1 MLSAAKHLARWAHR
15 CFAALSMTALDRSGA
30 EQLSSAFE
38 PCLRGIYMALT
49 IGIIGLPQS
58 GKTTLFNALTKA
70 GAPISGYATSTVQA
84 NIAVVQVPDP
94 RLEPLA
100 EIFNPEKVTYA
111 TVEFVDVAGIGQATQ
126 TATGKSEGLSAE
138 FLGHIRNADALA
150 IVLRTFENSN
160 VPHIYGDVDPNR
172 DLDSLNA
179 ELALTDLATVERRIE
194 RTTKAAK
201 SGEKKYQQ
209 ELEVLRLLRDSLNDL
224 RLVRQEELLAQDRA
238 VLSELFLLTMKPRMY
253 VLNVSEDVLGA
264 ANDLLERIAAGEGV
278 DVETLEGELKGIA
291 TVAKRAKAEGS
302 EVVAVSA
309 RLEAELA
316 ELPEEDAAE
325 YLEALGLPKLGADRV
340 IQVGY
345 RLLNLIT
352 FLTAGEDEVRAWTV
366 TKGAKAP
373 EAAGKIH
380 SDIERGFIRGEVT
393 RFEDFMASGGS
404 FAAASK
410 KGLQRLE
417 GKDYVVQ
424 DGDIIH
430 FRFNVAK

>member
-1 MLSAAKHLARWAHR
+1 
-15 CFAALSMTALDRSGA
+15 
-30 EQLSSAFE
+30 
-38 PCLRGIYMALT
+38 MALT

-58 GKTTLFNALTKA
+58 GKTTLFNALTRA

-84 NIAVVQVPDP
+84 NIAVVQVPDL
-94 RLEPLA
+94 RLAPLA
-100 EIFNPEKVTYA
+100 EIFKPRKVTYA
-111 TVEFVDVAGIGQATQ
+111 TVEFVDVAGMGQNTQ
-126 TATGKSEGLSAE
+126 AAAEKRGLSAE

-150 IVLRTFENSN
+150 IVLRTFANSN
-160 VPHIYGDVDPNR
+160 VPHPYGDIDPNR

-179 ELALTDLATVERRIE
+179 ELALTDLSTVEKRIE

-201 SGEKKYQQ
+201 SGDKKYQQ
-209 ELEVLRLLRDSLNDL
+209 ELEVLHLLQEALNDL
-224 RLVRQEELLAQDRA
+224 RMVSQVELLAQDHA
-238 VLSELFLLTMKPRMY
+238 VLDELFLLTMKPRMY

-264 ANDLLERIAAGEGV
+264 AADLLARVAAGE
-278 DVETLEGELKGIA
+278 DIDIATQEGEMKGIA
-291 TVAKRAKAEGS
+291 TIALRARAEGS

-352 FLTAGEDEVRAWTV
+352 FLTTGEDEVRAWTV
-366 TKGAKAP
+366 RKGAKAP

-380 SDIERGFIRGEVT
+380 TDIERGFIRAEVT
-393 RFEDFMASGGS
+393 RFEDFMACGS
-404 FAAASK
+404 FAAAAK
-410 KGLQRLE
+410 KGVQRLE
-417 GKDYVVQ
+417 GKDYVIQ
-424 DGDIIH
+424 DGDIAH
-430 FRFNVAK
+430 FRFNVGK

>member
-1 MLSAAKHLARWAHR
+1 
-15 CFAALSMTALDRSGA
+15 
-30 EQLSSAFE
+30 
-38 PCLRGIYMALT
+38 MALT

-70 GAPISGYATSTVQA
+70 NAPVSGYATSTVQA
-84 NIAVVQVPDP
+84 NVAVVQVPDA

-100 EIFNPEKVTYA
+100 KIFKPRKVTYT
-111 TVEFVDVAGIGQATQ
+111 TVEFVDVAGMGQGAQ
-126 TATGKSEGLSAE
+126 AGKEKREGLSAE

-150 IVLRTFENSN
+150 IVLRTFVNDN
-160 VPHIYGDVDPNR
+160 VPHIYNNIDPRR
-172 DLDSLNA
+172 DLESLNA

-201 SGEKKYQQ
+201 SGDKKYQHELAALRRLQ
-209 ELEVLRLLRDSLNDL
+209 EALNELKLASQVELEP
-224 RLVRQEELLAQDRA
+224 QDHA
-238 VLSELFLLTMKPRMY
+238 ILDELFLLTLKPRMY
-253 VLNVSEDVLGA
+253 VLNVSEDMLGP
-264 ANDLLERIAAGEGV
+264 ANELLAKISAGE
-278 DVETLEGELKGIA
+278 DVKADTLADELKGIA
-291 TVAKRAKAEGS
+291 TIARHAKSEGA

-316 ELPEEDAAE
+316 ELSAEDAHE
-325 YLEALGLPKLGADRV
+325 YLESLGLPQLGADRV

-380 SDIERGFIRGEVT
+380 SDIERGFIRAEVT
-393 RFEDFMASGGS
+393 RFEDFMACGS
-404 FAAASK
+404 FAAAAK

-417 GKDYVVQ
+417 GKDYVIH
-424 DGDIIH
+424 DGDIAH
-430 FRFNVAK
+430 FRFNVSK

>member
-1 MLSAAKHLARWAHR
+1 
-15 CFAALSMTALDRSGA
+15 
-30 EQLSSAFE
+30 
-38 PCLRGIYMALT
+38 MALT

-126 TATGKSEGLSAE
+126 TATGKREGLSAE

-209 ELEVLRLLRDSLNDL
+209 ELEVLRLLQDSLNEL
-224 RLVRQEELLAQDRA
+224 RLVRQDELLAQDRA
-238 VLSELFLLTMKPRMY
+238 VLNELFLLTMKPRMY

-264 ANDLLERIAAGEGV
+264 ANDLLERIAAGEDV

-291 TVAKRAKAEGS
+291 TVAKRAKAEGA

-393 RFEDFMASGGS
+393 RFEDFIASGGS

>member
-1 MLSAAKHLARWAHR
+1 
-15 CFAALSMTALDRSGA
+15 
-30 EQLSSAFE
+30 
-38 PCLRGIYMALT
+38 MALT

-58 GKTTLFNALTKA
+58 GKTSLFNALTRA

-84 NIAVVQVPDP
+84 NLAVVQVPDP
-94 RLEPLA
+94 RLQPLA
-100 EIFNPEKVTYA
+100 DIFKPKKVTYA
-111 TVEFVDVAGIGQATQ
+111 TVEFVDVAGIGQSTHAATE
-126 TATGKSEGLSAE
+126 KREGLSAE

-160 VPHIYGDVDPNR
+160 VPHIYGNVDPNR

-201 SGEKKYQQ
+201 SGDKKYQR
-209 ELEVLRLLRDSLNDL
+209 ELEVLRLLQDALNEL
-224 RLVRQEELLAQDRA
+224 KLASQVELLAQDHA
-238 VLSELFLLTMKPRMY
+238 VLDELFLLTLKPRMY

-264 ANDLLERIAAGEGV
+264 ANDLLERIAAGEDV
-278 DVETLEGELKGIA
+278 DESKLEGELKGIA
-291 TVAKRAKAEGS
+291 AVAKRAKAEGS

-316 ELPEEDAAE
+316 ELPEEDAKE
-325 YLEALGLPKLGADRV
+325 YLESLGLPRLGADRV

-366 TKGAKAP
+366 TRGARAP

-380 SDIERGFIRGEVT
+380 SDIERGFIRAEVT
-393 RFEDFMASGGS
+393 RYDDFMASGGS
-404 FAAASK
+404 FAAAAK
-410 KGLQRLE
+410 KRLQRLE

-424 DGDIIH
+424 DGDITH
-430 FRFNVAK
+430 FRFNVGK

>member
-1 MLSAAKHLARWAHR
+1 
-15 CFAALSMTALDRSGA
+15 
-30 EQLSSAFE
+30 
-38 PCLRGIYMALT
+38 MALT

-84 NIAVVQVPDP
+84 NLAVVQVPDA
-94 RLEPLA
+94 RLQPLA
-100 EIFNPEKVTYA
+100 EIFKPKKVTYT
-111 TVEFVDVAGIGQATQ
+111 TVEFVDVAGMGQAD
-126 TATGKSEGLSAE
+126 AAGKEKHEGLSAE

-150 IVLRTFENSN
+150 IVLRTFANDN
-160 VPHIYGDVDPNR
+160 VPHIYDSINPQR

-179 ELALTDLATVERRIE
+179 ELALTDLTTVERRIE
-194 RTTKAAK
+194 RTARAAK
-201 SGEKKYQQ
+201 SGDKRYQS
-209 ELEVLRLLRDSLNDL
+209 ELELLNRLRDALN
-224 RLVRQEELLAQDRA
+224 ELKLASEVELSQQDHA
-238 VLSELFLLTMKPRMY
+238 VVDELFLLTIKPRMY
-253 VLNVSEDVLGA
+253 VLNVSEDELGA
-264 ANDLLERIAAGEGV
+264 ANDLLAKIRDSK
-278 DVETLEGELKGIA
+278 DVQESELTGELKGIA
-291 TVAKRAKAEGS
+291 SVAKRAQDEGA

-316 ELPEEDAAE
+316 ELPEEDAHE
-325 YLEALGLPKLGADRV
+325 YLESLGLPQLGTDRV

-366 TKGAKAP
+366 TRGAKAP

-380 SDIERGFIRGEVT
+380 SDIERGFIRAEVT
-393 RFEDFMASGGS
+393 RYEDFMESGS
-404 FAAASK
+404 FAAAAK

-424 DGDIIH
+424 DGDIAH
-430 FRFNVAK
+430 FRFNVGK

>member
-1 MLSAAKHLARWAHR
+1 
-15 CFAALSMTALDRSGA
+15 
-30 EQLSSAFE
+30 
-38 PCLRGIYMALT
+38 MALT

-100 EIFNPEKVTYA
+100 EIFKPEKVTYA

-126 TATGKSEGLSAE
+126 TATGKREGLSAE

-160 VPHIYGDVDPNR
+160 VPHIYGDIDPNR

-224 RLVRQEELLAQDRA
+224 RLVRQDELLVQDRA
-238 VLSELFLLTMKPRMY
+238 VLNELFLLTMKPRMY

-264 ANDLLERIAAGEGV
+264 ANDLLERIAVSEDV

-291 TVAKRAKAEGS
+291 TVAKSAKAEGS

-325 YLEALGLPKLGADRV
+325 YLEELGLPKLGADRV